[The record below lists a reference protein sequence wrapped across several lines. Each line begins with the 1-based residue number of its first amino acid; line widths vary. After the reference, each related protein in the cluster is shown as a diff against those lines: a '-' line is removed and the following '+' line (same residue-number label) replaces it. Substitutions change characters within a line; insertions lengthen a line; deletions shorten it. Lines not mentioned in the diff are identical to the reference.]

1 MEKNLSDEE
10 FSRIVEWVYHVLEK
24 EHNNNNNVVV
34 EIETI
39 DDILILILKQKME
52 VMTIWN
58 NERNFT
64 PNLTVSTLWRIFN
77 LLMVYKEDIY
87 FPQ

>member
-24 EHNNNNNVVV
+24 KHNNNVGV

-64 PNLTVSTLWRIFN
+64 PNLTVSTLWRIYN
-77 LLMVYKEDIY
+77 LLMVYKEEIY
-87 FPQ
+87 AP